1 MNRLLPFLIVCA
13 FATALFAQD
22 DVSKAKALIRE
33 GKCAEAAPALQKLSE
48 SKNFRKHEGAQA
60 AVLLTECYLREH
72 KRADALKLASKFLEY
87 HVASEYRER
96 MELARAIVLTEQ
108 GSVYE
113 GVEAMLRILAY
124 TKNPAAKSHTKDV
137 AIQTLAASLLNA
149 DQLQALL
156 EKYPVDKD
164 VVGWMQLQ
172 MGRECQNAKR
182 YRAAR
187 YWYKKVLNGSVAE
200 NLSATAQQGL
210 ESLEGLGA
218 GKPTILVLAPLSG
231 DFAEFGAAAVQGV
244 YLAHEQSGLGKKVR
258 IRIADTRADA
268 SIALMRTQQA
278 VNQDSIVA
286 VIGPIMSA
294 PAATV
299 AAWLGSN
306 FQNIPML
313 TPTATDDGIAKMG
326 PNIFQVNIT
335 MDNLA
340 QKIADFATKCLD
352 IREFAVLSPLGDYG
366 AAMSQSFTRA
376 VERRGGNVVAFRSY
390 EEGRPDYAT
399 EFKLLRDVRY
409 KQENRR
415 RNIARGVADLDA
427 VNARERRDYLAD
439 STMKIPGV
447 FIPSTNPGDAGL
459 MVGQVAYNKIAGT
472 MLGASGWYGR
482 ELLIQGKHLVDSSY
496 FSVPGLDIS
505 GNKETFDNFAK
516 AFKEKWGDDPAEDK
530 VSGLSYDAAKI
541 VFSGIQKNAESLTK
555 YLNNT
560 PSFESVYGEIKFVR
574 GANSNTKVVTV
585 RKGKFYVMEGCNLP
599 ASAQPTAE
607 SDKKS
612 DNKSDKKDEKKKK

>member
-1 MNRLLPFLIVCA
+1 MNRLTTLLLVCA
-13 FATALFAQD
+13 LSGSLFAQD
-22 DVSKAKALIRE
+22 DISRAKAMIRD
-33 GKCAEAAPALQKLSE
+33 GRYAEAIAPLQKIAD
-48 SKNFRKHEGAQA
+48 SKNFRRHEGAQA
-60 AVLLTECYLREH
+60 SVLLTECYLREH
-72 KRADALKLASKFLEY
+72 RRDDALKLASKFLEY
-87 HVASEYRER
+87 HMASEYRER
-96 MELARAIVLTEQ
+96 MELARAIALVEK

-124 TKNPAAKSHTKDV
+124 TKNPAAKGHTKEV

-164 VVGWMQLQ
+164 VVGWIQLQ
-172 MGRECQNAKR
+172 MGRECQNVKR

-187 YWYKKVLNGSVAE
+187 YWYKKVVSGGVAE
-200 NLSATAQQGL
+200 NLTATAQQGL
-210 ESLEGLGA
+210 ESIEGLGA
-218 GKPTILVLAPLSG
+218 GMPTVLVLAPLSG
-231 DFAEFGAAAVQGV
+231 DFAEFGTAAVQGV
-244 YLAHEQSGLGKKVR
+244 YLAHEQAGLAGKVR
-258 IRIADTRADA
+258 IRTADTRADA

-340 QKIADFATKCLD
+340 HKIADFATKCLD
-352 IREFAVLSPLGDYG
+352 IREFAVLSPIGDYG
-366 AAMSQSFTRA
+366 SAMSQSFTRA
-376 VERRGGNVVAFRSY
+376 VERRGGKISAFRNY
-390 EEGRPDYAT
+390 VEGRPDYST
-399 EFKLLRDVRY
+399 EFKLLRDVRF

-415 RNIARGVADLDA
+415 RNIARGASDLDA
-427 VNARERRDYLAD
+427 VGARERRDYLAD
-439 STMKIPGV
+439 STMEIPGI

-459 MVGQVAYNKIAGT
+459 MVGQVAYNKIKGT
-472 MLGASGWYGR
+472 MLGTSGWYGR
-482 ELLIQGKHLVDSSY
+482 ELLIQGKHLVDSTY
-496 FSVPGLDIS
+496 FSVPGLDLS
-505 GNKETFDNFAK
+505 GNKEAYENFSK
-516 AFKEKWGDDPAEDK
+516 AFKEKWGEAPAEDK
-530 VSGLSYDAAKI
+530 VSGLSYDAANI
-541 VFSGIQKNAESLTK
+541 VFSGIQKKVESLTK

-560 PSFESVYGEIKFVR
+560 SVFQSVYGEIKFTR
-574 GANSNTKVVTV
+574 GANTNTKVVTV

-599 ASAQPTAE
+599 STALP
-607 SDKKS
+607 SDDKKKDDKKS
-612 DNKSDKKDEKKKK
+612 SKK

>member
-1 MNRLLPFLIVCA
+1 MKRLLPFFLV
-13 FATALFAQD
+13 FALAGTLFAQD
-22 DVSKAKALIRE
+22 EVSRAKALIRE
-33 GKCAEAAPALQKLSE
+33 GKFAEAEAALQKSAD

-60 AVLLTECYLREH
+60 AVLLTECYLRSH
-72 KRADALKLASKFLEY
+72 KRDEAVKLTSKFLEY
-87 HVASEYRER
+87 HVSSEYRER

-124 TKNPAAKSHTKDV
+124 SKNPAARSHTKEV

-172 MGRECQNAKR
+172 MGRECQNVKR

-187 YWYKKVLNGSVAE
+187 YWYKKVVNGGVAE
-200 NLSATAQQGL
+200 NLSSTAQQGL

-218 GKPTILVLAPLSG
+218 GMPTVLVLAPLSG

-244 YLAHEQSGLGKKVR
+244 YLAQEQAGLTKKVR

-352 IREFAVLSPLGDYG
+352 IREFAVLSPIGDYG
-366 AAMSQSFTRA
+366 SSMSQSFTRA
-376 VERRGGNVVAFRSY
+376 VERRGGNVVAFRNY
-390 EEGRPDYAT
+390 VEGRPDYST

-415 RNIARGVADLDA
+415 RNIARGAADLDA

-447 FIPSTNPGDAGL
+447 FIPATNPSDAGL
-459 MVGQVAYNKIAGT
+459 MVGQVAYNKIKGT
-472 MLGASGWYGR
+472 MLGTSGWYGR

-496 FSVPGLDIS
+496 FSVPALDMS
-505 GNKETFDNFAK
+505 GNKDAFDSFAK
-516 AFKEKWGDDPAEDK
+516 AFKEKWGEEPAEDK

-541 VFSGIQKNAESLTK
+541 VFTGIQKNVESLTK

-560 PSFESVYGEIKFVR
+560 STFESVYGEIKFVR
-574 GANSNTKVVTV
+574 GVNTNTKVVTV

-599 ASAQPTAE
+599 ASAMPAADT
-607 SDKKS
+607 DKKK
-612 DNKSDKKDEKKKK
+612 DEKKDEKKKK

>member
-1 MNRLLPFLIVCA
+1 MNRLTSLLLVCA
-13 FATALFAQD
+13 LSGAVFAQD
-22 DVSKAKALIRE
+22 DISRAKAMIRD
-33 GKCAEAAPALQKLSE
+33 GRCAEAIAPLQNIAD
-48 SKNFRKHEGAQA
+48 SKNFRKHDGAQA
-60 AVLLTECYLREH
+60 SVLLTECYLREH
-72 KRADALKLASKFLEY
+72 RRDDALKLASKFLEY
-87 HVASEYRER
+87 HLGSEYRER
-96 MELARAIVLTEQ
+96 MELARAIALVEK

-113 GVEAMLRILAY
+113 GVEAMLRVLAY
-124 TKNPAAKSHTKDV
+124 TKNPAAKGHTKEV

-164 VVGWMQLQ
+164 VVGWIQLQ
-172 MGRECQNAKR
+172 MGRECQNVKR

-187 YWYKKVLNGSVAE
+187 YWYKKVLNGGVAE

-210 ESLEGLGA
+210 ESIEGLGA
-218 GKPTILVLAPLSG
+218 GMPTVLVLAPLSG
-231 DFAEFGAAAVQGV
+231 DFAEFGTAAVQGV
-244 YLAHEQSGLGKKVR
+244 YLAHEQAGLAGKVR
-258 IRIADTRADA
+258 IRTADTRADA

-340 QKIADFATKCLD
+340 HKIADFATKCLD
-352 IREFAVLSPLGDYG
+352 IREFAVLSPIGDYG
-366 AAMSQSFTRA
+366 SSMAQSFTRA
-376 VERRGGNVVAFRSY
+376 VERRGGKISAFRNY
-390 EEGRPDYAT
+390 IEGRPDYST
-399 EFKLLRDVRY
+399 EFKLLRDVRF

-415 RNIARGVADLDA
+415 RNIARGASDLDA
-427 VNARERRDYLAD
+427 VGARERRDYLAD
-439 STMKIPGV
+439 STMEIPGI
-447 FIPSTNPGDAGL
+447 FIPATNPGDAGL
-459 MVGQVAYNKIAGT
+459 MVGQVAYNKIKGT
-472 MLGASGWYGR
+472 MLGTSGWYGR
-482 ELLIQGKHLVDSSY
+482 ELLIQGKHLVDSTY
-496 FSVPGLDIS
+496 FSVPGLDLS
-505 GNKETFDNFAK
+505 GNKEAYESFAK
-516 AFKEKWGDDPAEDK
+516 AFKEKWGESPAEDK
-530 VSGLSYDAAKI
+530 VSGLSYDAANI
-541 VFSGIQKNAESLTK
+541 VFSGIAKKVESLTK

-560 PSFESVYGEIKFVR
+560 SVFQSVYGEIKFTR
-574 GANSNTKVVTV
+574 GANTNTKVVTV

-599 ASAQPTAE
+599 STALP
-607 SDKKS
+607 SDDKKKDDKKS
-612 DNKSDKKDEKKKK
+612 SKK

>member
-1 MNRLLPFLIVCA
+1 MKRLITLLLVS
-13 FATALFAQD
+13 ALSGTLYAQD
-22 DVSKAKALIRE
+22 EVSKAMAMIRD
-33 GKCAEAAPALQKLSE
+33 GRCSEAIAPLQKLSE
-48 SKNFRKHEGAQA
+48 SKNFRKREGAQS

-72 KRADALKLASKFLEY
+72 RRDDVLKLASKFLEY
-87 HVASEYRER
+87 HVSSEYRER
-96 MELARAIVLTEQ
+96 MELARAIALVEK

-113 GVEAMLRILAY
+113 GVEAMLRVLAY
-124 TKNPAAKSHTKDV
+124 TKNPAARSHTKEV
-137 AIQTLAASLLNA
+137 AIQTIAASLMNA

-164 VVGWMQLQ
+164 VVGWIQLQ
-172 MGRECQNAKR
+172 IGRECQNVKR

-187 YWYKKVLNGSVAE
+187 YWYKKVVNGGVAE

-210 ESLEGLGA
+210 ESLDGLGA
-218 GKPTILVLAPLSG
+218 GMPTVLVLAPLSG

-244 YLAHEQSGLGKKVR
+244 YLAHEQAGLAGKVR
-258 IRIADTRADA
+258 IRTADTRADA

-340 QKIADFATKCLD
+340 HKIADFATKCLD
-352 IREFAVLSPLGDYG
+352 IREFAILSPIGDYG
-366 AAMSQSFTRA
+366 SAMSQSFTRA
-376 VERRGGNVVAFRSY
+376 VERRGGKIAAFRNY
-390 EEGRPDYAT
+390 VEGRPDYAT
-399 EFKLLRDVRY
+399 EFKILRDVRF

-415 RNIARGVADLDA
+415 RNIARGASDLDA
-427 VNARERRDYLAD
+427 VGARERRDYLAD
-439 STMKIPGV
+439 STMNIPGI
-447 FIPSTNPGDAGL
+447 FIPATNPGDAGL
-459 MVGQVAYNKIAGT
+459 MVGQVAYNKIKGT
-472 MLGASGWYGR
+472 MLGTSGWYGR
-482 ELLIQGKHLVDSSY
+482 ELLIQGKQLVDSTY
-496 FSVPGLDIS
+496 FSVPGLDLS
-505 GNKETFDNFAK
+505 GNKETYENFAK
-516 AFKEKWGDDPAEDK
+516 AFKEKWGEAPAEDK

-541 VFSGIQKNAESLTK
+541 VFSGITKKVESLTK

-560 PSFESVYGEIKFVR
+560 SVFESVYGEIKFTR
-574 GANSNTKVVTV
+574 GANTNTKVVTV

-599 ASAQPTAE
+599 ANALPSDDKKKE
-607 SDKKS
+607 EKKDDKKS
-612 DNKSDKKDEKKKK
+612 SKK

>member
-1 MNRLLPFLIVCA
+1 MKRLLTLLVS
-13 FATALFAQD
+13 FALVGTAFAQD
-22 DVSKAKALIRE
+22 EVSRAKALIRD
-33 GKCAEAAPALQKLSE
+33 GRCADAIAPLQKLAD
-48 SKNFRKHEGAQA
+48 SKNFRRHEGAQS

-72 KRADALKLASKFLEY
+72 RRDDVLKISSKFLEY

-96 MELARAIVLTEQ
+96 MELARAIALVEK

-113 GVEAMLRILAY
+113 GVEAMLRVLAY
-124 TKNPAAKSHTKDV
+124 TKNPAAKSHTKEV
-137 AIQTLAASLLNA
+137 AIQTIAASLMNA

-164 VVGWMQLQ
+164 VVGWIQLQ
-172 MGRECQNAKR
+172 IGRECQNVKR

-187 YWYKKVLNGSVAE
+187 YWYKKVVNGGVAE

-210 ESLEGLGA
+210 ESLDGLGA
-218 GKPTILVLAPLSG
+218 GMPTVLVLAPLSG

-244 YLAHEQSGLGKKVR
+244 YLAHEQAGLAGKVR
-258 IRIADTRADA
+258 IRTADTRADA

-340 QKIADFATKCLD
+340 HKIADFATKCLD
-352 IREFAVLSPLGDYG
+352 IREFAVLSPIGDYG
-366 AAMSQSFTRA
+366 SAMSQSFTRA
-376 VERRGGNVVAFRSY
+376 VERRGGKISAFRNY
-390 EEGRPDYAT
+390 VEGRPDYST
-399 EFKLLRDVRY
+399 EFKLLRDVRF

-415 RNIARGVADLDA
+415 RNIARGASDLDA
-427 VNARERRDYLAD
+427 VGARERRDYLAD
-439 STMKIPGV
+439 STMHIPGI
-447 FIPSTNPGDAGL
+447 FIPATNPGDAGL
-459 MVGQVAYNKIAGT
+459 MVGQVAYNKIKGT
-472 MLGASGWYGR
+472 MLGTSGWYGR
-482 ELLIQGKHLVDSSY
+482 ELLIQGKHLVDSTY
-496 FSVPGLDIS
+496 FSVPGLDLS
-505 GNKETFDNFAK
+505 GNKEAYDNFAK
-516 AFKEKWGDDPAEDK
+516 AFKEKWGEAPAEDK

-541 VFSGIQKNAESLTK
+541 VFSGITKKVESLTK

-560 PSFESVYGEIKFVR
+560 SVFESVYGEIKFTR
-574 GANSNTKVVTV
+574 GANTNTKVVTV

-599 ASAQPTAE
+599 ANALP
-607 SDKKS
+607 SDDK
-612 DNKSDKKDEKKKK
+612 KKDEKKK